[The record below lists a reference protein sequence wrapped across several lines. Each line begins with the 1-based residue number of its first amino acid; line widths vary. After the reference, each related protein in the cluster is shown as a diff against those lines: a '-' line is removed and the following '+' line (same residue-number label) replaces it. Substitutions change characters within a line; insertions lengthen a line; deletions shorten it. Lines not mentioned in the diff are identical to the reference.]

1 MSRIALYNI
10 LRKIP
15 GVSDNE
21 AEEAVDAIT
30 RSKEVAKKTDMRDMA
45 TKTDIADVK
54 TYIAELKTEMY
65 RLHNR
70 LILWIVGVG
79 LAEAGIIIIVLK
91 PALV

>member
-30 RSKEVAKKTDMRDMA
+30 RSKEVATNADVKGMA
-45 TKTDIADVK
+45 TKTDIA
-54 TYIAELKTEMY
+54 ELKTRLIAEMY

-91 PALV
+91 PALA

>member
-30 RSKEVAKKTDMRDMA
+30 RSKDVATKADAKEMA
-45 TKTDIADVK
+45 TKRSIERTGRI
-54 TYIAELKTEMY
+54 IIM
-65 RLHNR
+65 
-70 LILWIVGVG
+70 WIIGVG
-79 LAEAGIIIIVLK
+79 LAEAGIIITVLK
-91 PALV
+91 LGLV